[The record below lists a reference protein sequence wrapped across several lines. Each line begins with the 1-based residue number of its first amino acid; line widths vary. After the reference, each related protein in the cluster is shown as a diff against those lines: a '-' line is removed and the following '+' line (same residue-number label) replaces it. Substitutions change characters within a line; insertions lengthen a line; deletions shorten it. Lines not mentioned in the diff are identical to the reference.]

1 MPRYRF
7 AISNFRNSL
16 VHLVELLPYTL
27 NSAGS
32 ILDAV
37 NLFIFIKIL
46 YYSMCNKIYFNRDF
60 CNILKKY
67 NKIYIKK
74 FVSNGR
80 RQTTA
85 VSKLKK
91 VKLKKNM
98 YQKISF
104 HCQNQKQSIYV
115 RFGGALC
122 DYTFPSGPVCE
133 NGHRIL

>member
-80 RQTTA
+80 R
-85 VSKLKK
+85 
-91 VKLKKNM
+91 
-98 YQKISF
+98 
-104 HCQNQKQSIYV
+104 
-115 RFGGALC
+115 
-122 DYTFPSGPVCE
+122 
-133 NGHRIL
+133 